1 MKYRFLSSSTSLDT
15 WRRIIDRNQWV
26 TWHYNNQLWR
36 VKQVS
41 AGVQTVPQ
49 LMTYVFIG
57 ESRSRSRLF
66 LLSKIFLTWTYHKQK
81 WQMQIL
87 GLKLSQNRS
96 QDRFGTWYVHV
107 IEIFDKRKKPE
118 KNWLSIAD
126 QPVFDR
132 KFDNKHTCTVRSQ
145 WSPIILKCISCCT
158 AYYKNNI

>member
-1 MKYRFLSSSTSLDT
+1 
-15 WRRIIDRNQWV
+15 
-26 TWHYNNQLWR
+26 
-36 VKQVS
+36 
-41 AGVQTVPQ
+41 
-49 LMTYVFIG
+49 MTYVFIG

-81 WQMQIL
+81 WQIQIL

-107 IEIFDKRKKPE
+107 KEIFDKRKKPG

-132 KFDNKHTCTVRSQ
+132 KFDNKHTCTVRS
-145 WSPIILKCISCCT
+145 WGNPIILKCISCGT
-158 AYYKNNI
+158 GLHMFLYFISNGTMGTVKPNGEAYVKLPLCSEYIVNPMRILYLHK